1 MKSKQENSS
10 KSVQFRS
17 LSVLI
22 AVACIDMLGF
32 AMIFPL
38 LPFYALEMNISPQF
52 IGVIIASFSVA
63 QLLAAPLWGRVSD
76 RYGRRPALLIGLT
89 ASTISFVVFGF
100 ANSFWLLLLSRIIQ
114 GAGGGTT
121 GVLHAYVADTIPAED
136 RARSLGWLS
145 AATSAGTMIGP
156 VIGSTAAYWGQAA
169 PGLVAASLC
178 AVNIVFA
185 WGWLEES
192 STVDDDS
199 RNRKRKPVWHSAW
212 IIARHPARTVSR
224 LVWIYAI
231 GMLAFSSFTSV
242 IALFLGSEFGVNER
256 SIGYVFLYIGF
267 LSVVMRSLLLGPV
280 VTRLGETWS
289 MRLGAIALIAG
300 FITYTLATGF
310 WTLALVMPL
319 VPIGT
324 ALLFPTTTALTSRW
338 VEKSELGTTMG
349 TAQTFAGMSRT
360 IAPLIATTLFQRVS
374 PAMPLYV
381 GASYIVV
388 VLFLSLR
395 VQDGGASK
403 EVDDEPK
410 SGTLREETAE
420 SG

>member
-1 MKSKQENSS
+1 
-10 KSVQFRS
+10 
-17 LSVLI
+17 
-22 AVACIDMLGF
+22 MLGF

-38 LPFYALEMNISPQF
+38 LPFYALEMDISPQF
-52 IGVIIASFSVA
+52 IGLIIASFSVA
-63 QLLAAPLWGRVSD
+63 QLVSAPLWGRVSD

-89 ASTISFVVFGF
+89 ASAISFVVFGF
-100 ANSFWLLLLSRIIQ
+100 ANSFWLLLASRIIQ

-121 GVLHAYVADTIPAED
+121 GVIHAYVADTVPAAD

-145 AATSAGTMIGP
+145 AATSAGTMVGP

-192 STVDDDS
+192 SRVDDHA
-199 RNRKRKPVWHSAW
+199 RTRERKPVWHAAW
-212 IIARHPARTVSR
+212 MIARHPGRTVSR

-242 IALFLGSEFGVNER
+242 IALFLGFEFGVNER

-267 LSVVMRSLLLGPV
+267 LSVVMRSLLLGPIV
-280 VTRLGETWS
+280 SRLGETWS
-289 MRLGAIALIAG
+289 MRLGAMALIAG

-360 IAPLIATTLFQRVS
+360 VAPLISTTLFQRVGS
-374 PAMPLYV
+374 AVPFYV
-381 GASYIVV
+381 GAAYIVV

-395 VQDGGASK
+395 VEDGAPTTDA
-403 EVDDEPK
+403 DDEPK
-410 SGTLREETAE
+410 PASLREEPAE

>member
-1 MKSKQENSS
+1 
-10 KSVQFRS
+10 
-17 LSVLI
+17 
-22 AVACIDMLGF
+22 
-32 AMIFPL
+32 
-38 LPFYALEMNISPQF
+38 
-52 IGVIIASFSVA
+52 
-63 QLLAAPLWGRVSD
+63 
-76 RYGRRPALLIGLT
+76 
-89 ASTISFVVFGF
+89 
-100 ANSFWLLLLSRIIQ
+100 
-114 GAGGGTT
+114 
-121 GVLHAYVADTIPAED
+121 
-136 RARSLGWLS
+136 
-145 AATSAGTMIGP
+145 
-156 VIGSTAAYWGQAA
+156 
-169 PGLVAASLC
+169 
-178 AVNIVFA
+178 
-185 WGWLEES
+185 
-192 STVDDDS
+192 
-199 RNRKRKPVWHSAW
+199 
-212 IIARHPARTVSR
+212 
-224 LVWIYAI
+224 
-231 GMLAFSSFTSV
+231 
-242 IALFLGSEFGVNER
+242 
-256 SIGYVFLYIGF
+256 
-267 LSVVMRSLLLGPV
+267 
-280 VTRLGETWS
+280 